1 MKNLLPLNLQLFAD
15 PPADPAATP
24 PATPPAD
31 PPTFDDLL
39 KDKNHQAEFDR
50 RVTKALETAKAKWQQ
65 EEEARMQAGTIGTSQ
80 DCKKAAGS
88 CIHCFLRICFE
99 PVGDLRLLT
108 C

>member
-1 MKNLLPLNLQLFAD
+1 MKTNLLPLNLQMFAD
-15 PPADPAATP
+15 EPEQTEEKGAEQPQ
-24 PATPPAD
+24 
-31 PPTFDDLL
+31 TFDDLL

-50 RVTKALETAKAKWQQ
+50 RVTKALDTAKAKWQQ
-65 EEEARMQAGTIGTSQ
+65 EEGARMQAGTIGTSQ